1 MQKDSGNS
9 ENEKMDLCGQS
20 PLVDSKT
27 ISKVKKTADFMRNQ
41 PFLLGVMA
49 LMDTICDG
57 DTVVAREVCNHT
69 LDFVTEGLWL

>member
-1 MQKDSGNS
+1 
-9 ENEKMDLCGQS
+9 
-20 PLVDSKT
+20 
-27 ISKVKKTADFMRNQ
+27 
-41 PFLLGVMA
+41 MA